1 MKLYEIAIVVLAIF
15 ASTLLSGCSEK
26 AEANAPSESKKL
38 EVSCVLKRSDVKWFW
53 GEICPIDQ
61 NGYVSVGN
69 SVTQGQKTTG
79 CVTLQNV
86 CTVVSP

>member
-1 MKLYEIAIVVLAIF
+1 MKNVFALA
-15 ASTLLSGCSEK
+15 LLIILNSGCSEESAK
-26 AEANAPSESKKL
+26 ASDTPKKL

-69 SVTQGQKTTG
+69 SVSNGTKTTG

-86 CTVVSP
+86 CTVASP

>member
-1 MKLYEIAIVVLAIF
+1 MKNVFVLLVL
-15 ASTLLSGCSEK
+15 TLSGISVSGCSES
-26 AEANAPSESKKL
+26 AQAQSEPKKL
-38 EVSCVLKRSDVKWFW
+38 EITCQTKRSDVKWFW

-69 SVTQGQKTTG
+69 SISNGVKTTG

-86 CTVVSP
+86 CSVVSP

>member
-1 MKLYEIAIVVLAIF
+1 MRNVFVLVLVMI
-15 ASTLLSGCSEK
+15 LNNGCSEESAK
-26 AEANAPSESKKL
+26 ASENSAPKKL
-38 EVSCVLKRSDVKWFW
+38 EVSCILKRSDVKWFW
-53 GEICPIDQ
+53 GEICPIDS

-69 SVTQGQKTTG
+69 SVSNGTKTTG